1 MAKPGPISAK
11 PLSVLLSDVFSDA
24 YAKQGFAARELVTRW
39 ADIAGPEV
47 AAHSEPLKIQW
58 PRPIEGQPQEPATLV
73 LRVEGPMAL
82 EIQHASDV
90 ILQRVNRF
98 FGWSAVG
105 RLALRQAPLSRRDRP
120 KASRAPDPKA
130 VAEVAE
136 IPVLGGG
143 RAIAGRAGPAW
154 RLDQA
159 KLSLPRAAGIEAC
172 HCHNCRFKLANT
184 PLLWVHWACT
194 RQSGSKPLIITRRA
208 FTAALSLTG
217 LSLLAGLS
225 PLRLIAD
232 AMAQSASDVAK
243 PVSLPDMALGPA
255 NASVTITEYASM
267 TCPHCAAFNETVFPK
282 IKSEYIDTGKIRY
295 VFREFP
301 LDIKAAA
308 GSMLSR
314 CIAKDDSGKYFA
326 VTDMLF
332 RQQNDWV
339 MKNTTET
346 LTRIGKQAGLSQ
358 QAVEDCLKDQALL
371 DKIAADQKYAAEVLK
386 VNSTPTFFVNGE
398 KIKGETS
405 FEEFDKRIKSL
416 LKS

>member
-1 MAKPGPISAK
+1 
-11 PLSVLLSDVFSDA
+11 
-24 YAKQGFAARELVTRW
+24 
-39 ADIAGPEV
+39 
-47 AAHSEPLKIQW
+47 
-58 PRPIEGQPQEPATLV
+58 
-73 LRVEGPMAL
+73 
-82 EIQHASDV
+82 
-90 ILQRVNRF
+90 
-98 FGWSAVG
+98 
-105 RLALRQAPLSRRDRP
+105 
-120 KASRAPDPKA
+120 
-130 VAEVAE
+130 
-136 IPVLGGG
+136 
-143 RAIAGRAGPAW
+143 
-154 RLDQA
+154 
-159 KLSLPRAAGIEAC
+159 
-172 HCHNCRFKLANT
+172 
-184 PLLWVHWACT
+184 
-194 RQSGSKPLIITRRA
+194 LIITRRA

-217 LSLLAGLS
+217 LSLFAGFS
-225 PLRLIAD
+225 PFRLISG

-255 NASVTITEYASM
+255 NATVTITEYASM

-314 CIAKDDSGKYFA
+314 CIAKDDAAKYFA
-326 VTDMLF
+326 VTDLLF
-332 RQQNDWV
+332 RQQNDWA

-358 QAVEDCLKDQALL
+358 QQVEDCLKNQALL

-386 VNSTPTFFVNGE
+386 VDSTPTFFINGE